1 MDGKP
6 RRRSVLAPIVSS
18 VAGQAMI
25 LAAIIAL
32 LLTVVHASGSAPA
45 TGRIPAISPAIQP
58 HGPADAARNTPPMYY
73 AALTGSPAQDYIAIR
88 RTSSGAVMATVKPPP
103 GFQAFSLVTGTSRA
117 DEFLVAAQR
126 SGTARPSG
134 PLPGV
139 VSAPPIRLFTLRLDA
154 PPERGATL
162 TPLPVPDVPGDE
174 FWSAALSPDAS
185 RLAVA
190 VTIGSVVAPPGGD
203 RPISQP
209 SRLVYVYPLPGGHAT
224 TWWVTEPGQVF
235 NGPRLDSGLLSWS
248 ADSRLL
254 GINWRGPAPGL
265 RVLST
270 QSPGGPLLAAS
281 RMVAFPGGAPRGSL
295 GCDGDAALTAS
306 AALIVC
312 AGHGAPDGEAI
323 PPSDASQASVLE
335 LDVITGRPLEAVFP
349 PSAAGG
355 KSIHGLRLLWASP
368 SGYAIVVASSTG
380 SARLADMTIL
390 TGPGG
395 LAQGLPLGPDVTEVA
410 W

>member
-6 RRRSVLAPIVSS
+6 RRRSVLAPIVTS

-32 LLTVVHASGSAPA
+32 LFTAVHASGPAPA
-45 TGRIPAISPAIQP
+45 AGRIPAIQP

-73 AALTGSPAQDYIAIR
+73 AALAGHASITIR

-103 GFQAFSLVTGTSRA
+103 GFRAFSMVTGTSMA

-126 SGTARPSG
+126 WQPASHPGTQA
-134 PLPGV
+134 GV
-139 VSAPPIRLFTLRLDA
+139 VRVRLFVLWLDE

-162 TPLPVPDVPGDE
+162 TPLPVPDFWGDE

-190 VTIGSVVAPPGGD
+190 VTIGSVVTPPGGD
-203 RPISQP
+203 SPISQP
-209 SRLVYVYPLPGGHAT
+209 SRLVYVYSLPGGTAA

-235 NGPRLDSGLLSWS
+235 NGPRLDPGLLSWS

-265 RVLST
+265 RVLSA

-281 RMVAFPGGAPRGSL
+281 RMVAFPGGGSRGTL
-295 GCDGDAALTAS
+295 GCDDDATLTAS

-323 PPSDASQASVLE
+323 PPSDESQASVLE

-349 PSAAGG
+349 PPAAGG
-355 KSIHGLRLLWASP
+355 KPVHGLRLLWASP
-368 SGYAIVVASSTG
+368 SGYAIVVASYTG
-380 SARLADMTIL
+380 SARPAAMTVL